1 MIIIKEKILVN
12 SPNNIIWTFL
22 TDFKKSLSFNQ
33 FHSNIIIPPK
43 YSINQG
49 FQFEIEHNFGFGKY
63 NMNAQVLES
72 FPPNKIII
80 SEKNQDNSSSGF
92 NHEIQFNIIKSNNQL
107 FLEYSVKGTFNNQLI
122 NKPFK
127 PILRAVIISE
137 LKQIKRAIES
147 IETDR
152 KLIDSKQFKII

>member
-1 MIIIKEKILVN
+1 
-12 SPNNIIWTFL
+12 
-22 TDFKKSLSFNQ
+22 
-33 FHSNIIIPPK
+33 
-43 YSINQG
+43 
-49 FQFEIEHNFGFGKY
+49 
-63 NMNAQVLES
+63 MNAQVLES